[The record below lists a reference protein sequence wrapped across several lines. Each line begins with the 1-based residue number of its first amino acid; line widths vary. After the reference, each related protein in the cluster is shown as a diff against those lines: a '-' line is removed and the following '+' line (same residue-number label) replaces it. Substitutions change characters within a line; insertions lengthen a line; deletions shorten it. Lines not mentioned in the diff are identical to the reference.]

1 MKYSN
6 KRNYRDQMIVEIET
20 VTKKTVKKKE
30 QSKIKGF
37 FKKLL
42 KGN

>member
-1 MKYSN
+1 
-6 KRNYRDQMIVEIET
+6 MIVEIET